1 MHYDYEKSIYAHD
14 NFESFYDPYL
24 VLGLLCVMSIL
35 EVVHSLIKYA
45 QHWDVFIM
53 DFLDAINLIKVRLFH
68 CYIYPFSSF
77 DDPLFDN
84 FTKLF
89 QQSNDVLLIQ
99 WCLDLVEPQAFL
111 GFNIG
116 GQIFVVQTR
125 NLWKRFQQ
133 SHHYYEKLLR
143 QPKP

>member
-1 MHYDYEKSIYAHD
+1 
-14 NFESFYDPYL
+14 
-24 VLGLLCVMSIL
+24 MSIL
-35 EVVHSLIKYA
+35 EVVYSLIKYA

-53 DFLDAINLIKVRLFH
+53 DFLNVINLVKVKLFH
-68 CYIYPFSSF
+68 LYIYPFSSF
-77 DDPLFDN
+77 DDPMFDD
-84 FTKLF
+84 FTKLL

-125 NLWKRFQQ
+125 NLVDGFHMKVPEENFG
-133 SHHYYEKLLR
+133 KITIIM
-143 QPKP
+143 KNC